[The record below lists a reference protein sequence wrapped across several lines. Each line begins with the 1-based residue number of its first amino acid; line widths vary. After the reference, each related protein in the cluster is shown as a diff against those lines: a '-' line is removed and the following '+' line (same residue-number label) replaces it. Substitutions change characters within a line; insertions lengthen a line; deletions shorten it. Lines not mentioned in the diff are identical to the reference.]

1 MEVHTVADKD
11 KELTR
16 EQKAW
21 IASQGLLPSQY
32 EVLQDCPHSM
42 LVRHKVTKEAHV
54 IDKD

>member
-1 MEVHTVADKD
+1 VADKD

-42 LVRHKVTKEAHV
+42 AERRRACLNHSQIPNRLGILT
-54 IDKD
+54 